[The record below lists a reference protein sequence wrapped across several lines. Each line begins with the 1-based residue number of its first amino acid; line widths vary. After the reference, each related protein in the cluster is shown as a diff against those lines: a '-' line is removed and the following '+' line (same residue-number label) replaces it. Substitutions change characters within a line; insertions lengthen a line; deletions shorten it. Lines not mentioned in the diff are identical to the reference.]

1 MELTKFSKDSLYQ
14 RISAS
19 YIDEN
24 FQLLP
29 AEEAVKTRL
38 RHIHG
43 LRLSNKYSKHQA
55 IQIHIREMGVSQATA
70 YRDYS
75 WAMQIFGDIEKSD
88 LQAERLILAER
99 YWELYQ
105 RALKKDE
112 LKQARRALDSYKSLF
127 NFDKEEKEINFEKIT
142 ANEYHIRMSRK
153 SAKMLR
159 AALTSGV
166 VDFNNLTATDTDYED
181 ITDDPDDETTDETS

>member
-1 MELTKFSKDSLYQ
+1 MELTKFSKNSLYQ

-112 LKQARRALDSYKSLF
+112 LEQARRALDSYKSLF

-142 ANEYHIRMSRK
+142 ANEYHIKMSRK

-166 VDFNNLTATDTDYED
+166 VDFNNLPATDTDYED
-181 ITDDPDDETTDETS
+181 ITDDPDDETAD

>member
-112 LKQARRALDSYKSLF
+112 LEQARRALDSYKSLF
-127 NFDKEEKEINFEKIT
+127 NFDKEEKEINLEKIT
-142 ANEYHIRMSRK
+142 ANEYHIKMSRK

-166 VDFNNLTATDTDYED
+166 VDFNNLPATDTDYED

>member
-24 FQLLP
+24 FQLEP
-29 AEEAVKTRL
+29 AEEAIKTRL

-55 IQIHIREMGVSQATA
+55 IQIHIREMGVSQTTA
-70 YRDYS
+70 YRDYT

-112 LKQARRALDSYKSLF
+112 LEQARRALDSYKSLF

-159 AALTSGV
+159 AALASGV
-166 VDFNNLTATDTDYED
+166 VDFNSLPATDTDYED
-181 ITDDPDDETTDETS
+181 ITDDPDDETADETS

>member
-19 YIDEN
+19 YIDDS
-24 FQLLP
+24 FQLEP
-29 AEEAVKTRL
+29 AEEAIKTRL

-70 YRDYS
+70 YRDYT

-112 LKQARRALDSYKSLF
+112 LEQARRALDSYKSLF
-127 NFDKEEKEINFEKIT
+127 NFDKEEREINFEKIT
-142 ANEYHIRMSRK
+142 ANEYHIKMSRK

-166 VDFNNLTATDTDYED
+166 VDFNNLPATDTDYED
-181 ITDDPDDETTDETS
+181 ITDDPDDETTD

>member
-55 IQIHIREMGVSQATA
+55 IQIHIREMSVSQATA

-112 LKQARRALDSYKSLF
+112 LEQARRALDSYKSLF

-142 ANEYHIRMSRK
+142 ANEYHIKMSRK

-166 VDFNNLTATDTDYED
+166 VDFNNLPATDTDYED
-181 ITDDPDDETTDETS
+181 ITDDPDDETTD

>member
-112 LKQARRALDSYKSLF
+112 LEQARRALDSYKSLF

-159 AALTSGV
+159 AALASGV
-166 VDFNNLTATDTDYED
+166 VDFNSLPATDTDYED
-181 ITDDPDDETTDETS
+181 ITDDPDDETADETC

>member
-70 YRDYS
+70 YRDYT

-112 LKQARRALDSYKSLF
+112 LEQARRALDSYKSLF

-166 VDFNNLTATDTDYED
+166 VDFNNLPATDTEYED
-181 ITDDPDDETTDETS
+181 ITDEPDDETADETS

>member
-112 LKQARRALDSYKSLF
+112 LEQARRALDSYKSLF

-159 AALTSGV
+159 AALASGV
-166 VDFNNLTATDTDYED
+166 VDFNSLPATDTDYED
-181 ITDDPDDETTDETS
+181 ITDDPDDETADETS

>member
-55 IQIHIREMGVSQATA
+55 IQIHIREMGVSHATA

-112 LKQARRALDSYKSLF
+112 LEQARRALDSYKSLF

-142 ANEYHIRMSRK
+142 ANEYHIKMSRK

-166 VDFNNLTATDTDYED
+166 VDFNNLPATDTDYED

>member
-29 AEEAVKTRL
+29 TEEAVKTRL

-112 LKQARRALDSYKSLF
+112 LEQARRALDSYKSLF

-159 AALTSGV
+159 AALASGV
-166 VDFNNLTATDTDYED
+166 VDFNSLPATDTDYED

>member
-112 LKQARRALDSYKSLF
+112 LEQARRALDSYKSLF

-142 ANEYHIRMSRK
+142 ANEYHIKMSRK

-166 VDFNNLTATDTDYED
+166 VDFNNLPATDTDYED
-181 ITDDPDDETTDETS
+181 ITDDPDDETTD

>member
-19 YIDEN
+19 YIDDS
-24 FQLLP
+24 FQLEP
-29 AEEAVKTRL
+29 AEEAIKTRL

-75 WAMQIFGDIEKSD
+75 WAMQIFGELDKSD

-112 LKQARRALDSYKSLF
+112 LEQARRALDSYKSLF

-159 AALTSGV
+159 AALASGV
-166 VDFNNLTATDTDYED
+166 VDFNNLPATDTDYED
-181 ITDDPDDETTDETS
+181 ITDDPDDETADETS

>member
-24 FQLLP
+24 FQLEP
-29 AEEAVKTRL
+29 AEEAIKTRL

-55 IQIHIREMGVSQATA
+55 IQIHIREMGVSQTTA
-70 YRDYS
+70 YRDYT

-112 LKQARRALDSYKSLF
+112 LEQARRALDSYKSLF

-159 AALTSGV
+159 AALASGV
-166 VDFNNLTATDTDYED
+166 VDFNSLPATDTDYED
-181 ITDDPDDETTDETS
+181 ITDEPDDETTD

>member
-55 IQIHIREMGVSQATA
+55 IQIHIREMGVSQTTA
-70 YRDYS
+70 YRDYT

-112 LKQARRALDSYKSLF
+112 LEQARRALDSYKSLF

-159 AALTSGV
+159 AALASGV
-166 VDFNNLTATDTDYED
+166 VDFNSLPATDTEYED
-181 ITDDPDDETTDETS
+181 ITDEPDDETAD

>member
-55 IQIHIREMGVSQATA
+55 IQIHIREMGVSQTTA
-70 YRDYS
+70 YRDYT

-112 LKQARRALDSYKSLF
+112 LEQARRALDSYKSLF

-159 AALTSGV
+159 AALASGV
-166 VDFNNLTATDTDYED
+166 VDFNSLPATDTDYED
-181 ITDDPDDETTDETS
+181 ITDEPDDETTD

>member
-1 MELTKFSKDSLYQ
+1 MEITKFSKDSLYQ

-55 IQIHIREMGVSQATA
+55 IQIHIREMSVSQATA

-75 WAMQIFGDIEKSD
+75 WAMQIFGELDKSD
-88 LQAERLILAER
+88 INAERAILADS
-99 YWELYQ
+99 YWQLYQ
-105 RALKKDE
+105 MALKDRDLE
-112 LKQARRALDSYKSLF
+112 QARKALDSYSRLF

-142 ANEYHIRMSRK
+142 ANEYHIKMSRK

-159 AALTSGV
+159 AALASGV
-166 VDFNNLTATDTDYED
+166 VDFNSLPATDTDYED
-181 ITDDPDDETTDETS
+181 ITDEPDDETAD

>member
-112 LKQARRALDSYKSLF
+112 LEQARRALDSYKSLF

-142 ANEYHIRMSRK
+142 ANEYHIKMSRK

-166 VDFNNLTATDTDYED
+166 VDFNNLPATDTDYKD
-181 ITDDPDDETTDETS
+181 ITDDPDDETTD

>member
-112 LKQARRALDSYKSLF
+112 LEQARRALDSYKSLF
-127 NFDKEEKEINFEKIT
+127 NFEKEEKEINFEKIT
-142 ANEYHIRMSRK
+142 ANEYHIKMSRK

-159 AALTSGV
+159 AALASGV
-166 VDFNNLTATDTDYED
+166 VDFNNLPATDTDYED
-181 ITDDPDDETTDETS
+181 ITDDPDDETPDETS

>member
-112 LKQARRALDSYKSLF
+112 LEQARRARDSYKSLF

-142 ANEYHIRMSRK
+142 ANEYHIKMSRK

-166 VDFNNLTATDTDYED
+166 VDFNNLPATDTDYED

>member
-55 IQIHIREMGVSQATA
+55 IQIHIREMGVSQAT
-70 YRDYS
+70 S

-112 LKQARRALDSYKSLF
+112 LEQARRALDSYKSLF

-142 ANEYHIRMSRK
+142 ANEYHIKMSRK

-166 VDFNNLTATDTDYED
+166 VDFNNLPATDTDYED
-181 ITDDPDDETTDETS
+181 ITDDPDDETTD

>member
-112 LKQARRALDSYKSLF
+112 LEQARRALDSYKSLF

-159 AALTSGV
+159 AALASGV
-166 VDFNNLTATDTDYED
+166 VDFNSLPATDTEYED
-181 ITDDPDDETTDETS
+181 ITDEPDDETTD

>member
-1 MELTKFSKDSLYQ
+1 MEITKFSKDSTYQ

-24 FQLLP
+24 FQLIP
-29 AEEAVKTRL
+29 AEEAIKARL

-43 LRLSNKYSKHQA
+43 LRLTNKYSKHQA
-55 IQIHIREMGVSQATA
+55 IQIHIREMKVSQATA

-75 WAMQIFGDIEKSD
+75 WAMQIFGELDKSD
-88 LQAERLILAER
+88 INAERAILADS
-99 YWELYQ
+99 YWQLYQ
-105 RALKKDE
+105 MALKDRDLE
-112 LKQARRALDSYKSLF
+112 QARKALDSYSRLF

-159 AALTSGV
+159 AALATGV
-166 VDFNNLTATDTDYED
+166 VDFNDIPATDAEYED
-181 ITDDPDDETTDETS
+181 ITEDTTDEASD

>member
-55 IQIHIREMGVSQATA
+55 IQIHIREMGVSQTTA

-112 LKQARRALDSYKSLF
+112 LEQARRALDSYKSLF

-159 AALTSGV
+159 AALASGV
-166 VDFNNLTATDTDYED
+166 VDFNSLPATDTDYED
-181 ITDDPDDETTDETS
+181 ITDDPDDETTD

>member
-112 LKQARRALDSYKSLF
+112 LEQARRALDSYKSLF

-166 VDFNNLTATDTDYED
+166 VDFNNLPATDTDYED

>member
-112 LKQARRALDSYKSLF
+112 LEQARRALDSYKSLF

-159 AALTSGV
+159 AALASGV
-166 VDFNNLTATDTDYED
+166 VDFNSLPATDTEYED
-181 ITDDPDDETTDETS
+181 ITDEPDDETAD

>member
-112 LKQARRALDSYKSLF
+112 LEQARRALDSYKSLF

-142 ANEYHIRMSRK
+142 ANEYHIKMSRK

-166 VDFNNLTATDTDYED
+166 VDFNNLPATDTDYED
-181 ITDDPDDETTDETS
+181 ITDDPDDETAD

>member
-75 WAMQIFGDIEKSD
+75 WAMQIYGDIEKSD

-112 LKQARRALDSYKSLF
+112 LEQARRALDSYKSLF

-142 ANEYHIRMSRK
+142 ANEYHIKMSRK

-166 VDFNNLTATDTDYED
+166 VDFNNLPATDTDYED

>member
-29 AEEAVKTRL
+29 AEEVVKTRL

-70 YRDYS
+70 YRDYT

-112 LKQARRALDSYKSLF
+112 LEQARRALDSYKSLF

-159 AALTSGV
+159 AALASGV
-166 VDFNNLTATDTDYED
+166 VDFNSLPATDTDYED
-181 ITDDPDDETTDETS
+181 ITDDPDDETADETC

>member
-105 RALKKDE
+105 RAIKKDE
-112 LKQARRALDSYKSLF
+112 LEQARRALDSYKSLF

-159 AALTSGV
+159 AALASGV
-166 VDFNNLTATDTDYED
+166 VDFNSLPATDTDYED
-181 ITDDPDDETTDETS
+181 ITDEPDDETAD

>member
-112 LKQARRALDSYKSLF
+112 LEQARRALDSYKSLF

-159 AALTSGV
+159 AALASGV
-166 VDFNNLTATDTDYED
+166 VDFNSLPATDTDYED
-181 ITDDPDDETTDETS
+181 ITDEPDDETADETS

>member
-112 LKQARRALDSYKSLF
+112 LEQARRALDSYKSLF

-159 AALTSGV
+159 VALASGV
-166 VDFNNLTATDTDYED
+166 VDFNSLPATDTDYED
-181 ITDDPDDETTDETS
+181 ITDDPDDETTD

>member
-1 MELTKFSKDSLYQ
+1 MELTKFSKDNLYQ

-43 LRLSNKYSKHQA
+43 LRLSNKYSKHQT

-112 LKQARRALDSYKSLF
+112 LEQARRALDSYKSLF

-142 ANEYHIRMSRK
+142 ANEYHIKMSRK

-166 VDFNNLTATDTDYED
+166 VDFNNLPATDTDYED
-181 ITDDPDDETTDETS
+181 ITDDPDDETTD

>member
-112 LKQARRALDSYKSLF
+112 LEQARRALDSYKSLF
-127 NFDKEEKEINFEKIT
+127 NFEKEEKEINFEKIT
-142 ANEYHIRMSRK
+142 ANEYHIKMSRK

-166 VDFNNLTATDTDYED
+166 VDFNNLPATDTDYED

>member
-70 YRDYS
+70 YRDYT
-75 WAMQIFGDIEKSD
+75 WAMQIFGNIEKSD

-112 LKQARRALDSYKSLF
+112 LEQARRALDSYKSLF

-159 AALTSGV
+159 AALASGV
-166 VDFNNLTATDTDYED
+166 VDFNNLPATDTDYED

>member
-55 IQIHIREMGVSQATA
+55 IQIHIREMGVSQTTA

-75 WAMQIFGDIEKSD
+75 WAMQIFGELDKSD
-88 LQAERLILAER
+88 INAERAILADS
-99 YWELYQ
+99 YWQLYQ
-105 RALKKDE
+105 MALKDRDLE
-112 LKQARRALDSYKSLF
+112 QARKALDSYSRLF

-159 AALTSGV
+159 AALASGV
-166 VDFNNLTATDTDYED
+166 VDFNSLPATDTEYED
-181 ITDDPDDETTDETS
+181 ITDEPDDETADETC

>member
-55 IQIHIREMGVSQATA
+55 IQIHIREIGVSQATA

-112 LKQARRALDSYKSLF
+112 LEQARRALDSYKSLF

-142 ANEYHIRMSRK
+142 ANEYHIKMSRK

-166 VDFNNLTATDTDYED
+166 VDFNNLPATDTDYED
-181 ITDDPDDETTDETS
+181 ITDDPDDETTD

>member
-112 LKQARRALDSYKSLF
+112 LEQARRALDSYKSLF

-159 AALTSGV
+159 AALASGV
-166 VDFNNLTATDTDYED
+166 VDFNSLPATDTDYED
-181 ITDDPDDETTDETS
+181 ITDEPDDEPAD

>member
-112 LKQARRALDSYKSLF
+112 LEQARRALDSYKSLF

-159 AALTSGV
+159 AALASGV
-166 VDFNNLTATDTDYED
+166 VDFNDLPATDTDYED
-181 ITDDPDDETTDETS
+181 ITDDPDDETAD